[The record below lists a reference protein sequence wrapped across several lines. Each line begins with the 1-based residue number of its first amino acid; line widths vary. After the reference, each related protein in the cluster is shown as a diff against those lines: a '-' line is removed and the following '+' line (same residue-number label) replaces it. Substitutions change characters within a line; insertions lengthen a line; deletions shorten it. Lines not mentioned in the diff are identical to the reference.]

1 MRTQLRPRAFHHA
14 RWMAWAIS
22 ILLLLTTSSNILASS
37 SSEEIIA
44 APSLEYDGKHAPP
57 TTPAPTAT
65 QPPTPATGAPTTTP
79 ATSKDPRVPAASP
92 AIPALPQTIP
102 RAAPTT
108 HPARIVHR
116 VRGGATGVRRTRR
129 AMLSDR
135 CMGVLLGPIVI
146 RLERA
151 DPLTWQALS
160 WRHQCRCMGVLL
172 GPIVIRTAAIN
183 NISANRM
190 GEKKRQNMASIHH
203 QLTSLAIS
211 LSLISSPS
219 SIAMILGPR
228 ERGEPGLPLSAIN
241 DLSKP
246 FNKPKNQKFAQRSS

>member
-44 APSLEYDGKHAPP
+44 APSLEYNGKHAPP

-79 ATSKDPRVPAASP
+79 ATSKDPRVPAVSP

-129 AMLSDR
+129 AIGDSCTPADDSQSCSDHASCSDCTSSSWGCHWCSSDEACHAVGSMHGCAAGANCYSIGR
-135 CMGVLLGPIVI
+135 CQRLEPERMEDGGTFSRASFRGVGPVAKGVLGVT
-146 RLERA
+146 A
-151 DPLTWQALS
+151 D
-160 WRHQCRCMGVLL
+160 
-172 GPIVIRTAAIN
+172 AICTN
-183 NISANRM
+183 C
-190 GEKKRQNMASIHH
+190 
-203 QLTSLAIS
+203 
-211 LSLISSPS
+211 S
-219 SIAMILGPR
+219 SIVGQTLA
-228 ERGEPGLPLSAIN
+228 
-241 DLSKP
+241 
-246 FNKPKNQKFAQRSS
+246 